1 MGRRGGSPPSPRGRR
16 SSAASTPS
24 ANAVTSSAAAEAA
37 AAIGIDRRR
46 EPGEQMTPTHD
57 DVVLPLP
64 PNAPRVKPNVF
75 TRWLVGSVVGVVVGG
90 CAGGRACGAGGVV
103 IVARQVCHWGGLWVG
118 VVKMAVGVCIRV
130 LGKVSLFR
138 LPVVWLCLGGQSKR

>member
-1 MGRRGGSPPSPRGRR
+1 MRRRSGSPPSPRGRR

-64 PNAPRVKPNVF
+64 PNAPRVKPNRF
-75 TRWLVGSVVGVVVGG
+75 TRWLGRTILKLGG
-90 CAGGRACGAGGVV
+90 WRMAGELPDIPRLVLIGAP
-103 IVARQVCHWGGLWVG
+103 HSSNWDGLWG
-118 VVKMAVGVCIRV
+118 FRSEEHTSELQSLMRISYAV
-130 LGKVSLFR
+130 F
-138 LPVVWLCLGGQSKR
+138 CLQNK